1 MVVAVLGGVYA
12 LAVGL
17 VVLPLA
23 DILLALLILPEAVP
37 LHRPVLEVAHVV
49 LLSKGQQS
57 SAMGSVIGKIPYKGR
72 AVGKLGKP
80 LPHFVVETEG
90 PLVE

>member
-12 LAVGL
+12 LPVGL

-37 LHRPVLEVAHVV
+37 LHRPVLEVPHVV

-57 SAMGSVIGKIPYKGR
+57 SPMGSVIGKIPDKGG
-72 AVGKLGKP
+72 AVGELGKS
-80 LPHFVVETEG
+80 LSHFVVETEG
-90 PLVE
+90 SLVE